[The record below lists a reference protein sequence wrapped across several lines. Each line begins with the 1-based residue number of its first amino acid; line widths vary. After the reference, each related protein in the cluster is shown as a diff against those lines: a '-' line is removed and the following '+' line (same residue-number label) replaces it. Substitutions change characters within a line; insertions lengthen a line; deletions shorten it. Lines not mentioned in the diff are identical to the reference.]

1 MKYPIYHVDA
11 FAVQPFKGNTA
22 AVCLLEKERDP
33 AWMQSVAAEM
43 RLSETAFLT
52 AKGEG
57 YNLRWFT
64 PEMEVELCGHATL
77 ASAHILYEFGFYEPD
92 EVIKFYTKSGLI
104 TSSFSRGTIE
114 LDMPRRDPKPVTMVE
129 GLLDVVGIQPVQVM
143 GYEHKQL
150 LVELPTPEDV
160 ENFVPDFAKIKQLA
174 YPDLILTA
182 ACDCVKY
189 DFISRFFSPKTGI
202 NEDPVTGMAHCVLGP
217 YWATKLE
224 KTKFHAYQASKRGG
238 EVWVRLG
245 TDRTYVGGKAIT
257 VAAGELLHQ
266 RD

>member
-1 MKYPIYHVDA
+1 MI
-11 FAVQPFKGNTA
+11 G
-22 AVCLLEKERDP
+22 
-33 AWMQSVAAEM
+33 
-43 RLSETAFLT
+43 
-52 AKGEG
+52 
-57 YNLRWFT
+57 
-64 PEMEVELCGHATL
+64 VELG
-77 ASAHILYEFGFYEPD
+77 SAG
-92 EVIKFYTKSGLI
+92 GLRI
-104 TSSFSRGTIE
+104 GGRLHTRW
-114 LDMPRRDPKPVTMVE
+114 LE
-129 GLLDVVGIQPVQVM
+129 GLLAVVGIQPVQVM

-160 ENFVPDFAKIKQLA
+160 ENFVPDFATIKQLA